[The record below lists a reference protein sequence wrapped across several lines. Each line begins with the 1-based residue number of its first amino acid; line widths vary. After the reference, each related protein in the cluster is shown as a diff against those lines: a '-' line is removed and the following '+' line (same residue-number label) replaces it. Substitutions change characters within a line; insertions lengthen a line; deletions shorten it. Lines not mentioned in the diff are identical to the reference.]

1 MGIVYLAEHV
11 RLKKRMALKVLPPEL
26 CGDREFR
33 RRFERESQTAA
44 ALDHP
49 NIVPVH
55 DAGEVDGLLYIAM
68 RYVEGTDLGKLLAA
82 EGALE
87 PERALSILGQTAD
100 ALDEAHAEGLV
111 HRDVKP
117 ANILLARSR
126 KGERVF
132 LSDFGLAKQ
141 WASGSSLTRSGFF
154 VGTISYAAPEQFT
167 GGDID
172 GRADVYS
179 LGCVMFE
186 CLTGRP
192 PFERPHEPAVM
203 YAHLQDAP
211 PPVSGAR
218 PGLPEVLDQ
227 VVATAMA
234 KDRADRY
241 PTSGELIGAARAA
254 FTGIPAG
261 PKLAPTRRT
270 PATAAASTEPAAAP
284 GAPTTPRAQAPPRRR
299 IGWIAAAVVA
309 AAGLAVGG
317 FLLLRG
323 SEGPGVTV
331 TGDGTDQPAPPD
343 VPSTTPPTDPP
354 TTPPIGPPVTLTI
367 AEATASSTAPPG
379 MDACGTPVPFDAD
392 LLIDGDSTTAWRTTG
407 DGIGESVVVRFDGR
421 VRVARVGLIPGYSKV
436 DPCDGTDRFQ
446 ENRIIRRVRY
456 LFDDGSTAVQRF
468 RPVPELQFVE
478 VDAVTESIVVRVV
491 ETTGHG
497 GRDYAVIS
505 EIGAQG
511 YLAA

>member
-1 MGIVYLAEHV
+1 MSSADPRIGRQLGSYRIESVLGRGGMGIVYLAEHV

-26 CGDREFR
+26 CGDGEFR
-33 RRFERESQTAA
+33 RRFERESQMAA

-68 RYVEGTDLGKLLAA
+68 RYVEGTDLGKLLAS

-203 YAHLQDAP
+203 YAHLQDDP

-218 PGLPEVLDQ
+218 PGLPAVLDQ

-241 PTSGELIGAARAA
+241 PTSGELIGAAPPGGHGPARSAALRGLGPPDRADVLGA
-254 FTGIPAG
+254 ACGQ
-261 PKLAPTRRT
+261 LAHVS
-270 PATAAASTEPAAAP
+270 AVDVHHEQV
-284 GAPTTPRAQAPPRRR
+284 GAPV
-299 IGWIAAAVVA
+299 AV
-309 AAGLAVGG
+309 AG
-317 FLLLRG
+317 
-323 SEGPGVTV
+323 EGQHG
-331 TGDGTDQPAPPD
+331 
-343 VPSTTPPTDPP
+343 
-354 TTPPIGPPVTLTI
+354 PI
-367 AEATASSTAPPG
+367 
-379 MDACGTPVPFDAD
+379 
-392 LLIDGDSTTAWRTTG
+392 R
-407 DGIGESVVVRFDGR
+407 
-421 VRVARVGLIPGYSKV
+421 
-436 DPCDGTDRFQ
+436 
-446 ENRIIRRVRY
+446 
-456 LFDDGSTAVQRF
+456 
-468 RPVPELQFVE
+468 
-478 VDAVTESIVVRVV
+478 
-491 ETTGHG
+491 
-497 GRDYAVIS
+497 
-505 EIGAQG
+505 
-511 YLAA
+511 